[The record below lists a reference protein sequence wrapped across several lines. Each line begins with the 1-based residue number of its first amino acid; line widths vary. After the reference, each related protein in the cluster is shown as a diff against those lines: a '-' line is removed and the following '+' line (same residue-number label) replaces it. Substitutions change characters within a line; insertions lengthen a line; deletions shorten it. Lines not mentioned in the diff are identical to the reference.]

1 MGTVLRG
8 TPRREDGRDPDGS
21 MDSAAPMA
29 GARRD
34 LSGLP
39 PEDHHGDGVA
49 QPPHPVADPRGQGHD
64 REPRARASDLPPADP
79 QPGDRGGKAASCK
92 GRLRGLSRMN
102 GNIPVRFLGE
112 GVTATSPPYPT
123 PG

>member
-1 MGTVLRG
+1 
-8 TPRREDGRDPDGS
+8 
-21 MDSAAPMA
+21 MDTASALE

-123 PG
+123 PRVSNHPGRPGPGPGPGV